1 MARRFR
7 FITAVFAY
15 LLVMGT
21 SASAQSDKV
30 SAVPVDLPSCIVQL
44 KKTLPADTLNRLNT
58 GQESI
63 VFQLNPTL
71 GTWIRNKWLWGKST
85 SPLSKSFAKLGV
97 TNPDDISSII
107 LTSLWRDLHKQPQKL
122 DEQVAKIKAFRF
134 YNAPQVTQKRQIPT
148 ALWNTHLTLASGKET
163 IKLQNWKGKVF
174 VILIAFR
181 DYHSI
186 EAVQAMNSLKAQY
199 GKQGLEIIA
208 LLHLKMTP
216 HTVVAQEWK
225 DSFMDAA
232 KPTIPIVLDPPDNF
246 VSQLG
251 DALIGPG
258 ILSFPSTILIG
269 SDGAMIMRFNSWD
282 AKVIEPLLKQEI
294 ENALRNK
301 QSSAR

>member
-1 MARRFR
+1 MSRGSSLIVAT
-7 FITAVFAY
+7 ILC
-15 LLVMGT
+15 LLLSLNATWAESGKPAAMPSDL
-21 SASAQSDKV
+21 SA
-30 SAVPVDLPSCIVQL
+30 CIAEL
-44 KKTLPADTLNRLNT
+44 KKTLPADTLNRLKT
-58 GQESI
+58 GQESV
-63 VFQLNPTL
+63 VFQLNSTL
-71 GTWIRNKWLWGKST
+71 GTSIRNKWLWGKST

-107 LTSLWRDLHKQPQKL
+107 LTSLWRDLHKQPQKV

-134 YNAPQVTQKRQIPT
+134 YNAPQVTQKRQIPP

-174 VILIAFR
+174 IILIAFR

-216 HTVVAQEWK
+216 HTVVRQEWK

-232 KPTIPIVLDPPDNF
+232 KPTIPVVLDPPDNF

-269 SDGAMIMRFNSWD
+269 SDGAMITRFNSWD
-282 AKVIEPLLKQEI
+282 AKVIEPLLKQDI
-294 ENALRNK
+294 EKALRNK
-301 QSSAR
+301 QPSAR